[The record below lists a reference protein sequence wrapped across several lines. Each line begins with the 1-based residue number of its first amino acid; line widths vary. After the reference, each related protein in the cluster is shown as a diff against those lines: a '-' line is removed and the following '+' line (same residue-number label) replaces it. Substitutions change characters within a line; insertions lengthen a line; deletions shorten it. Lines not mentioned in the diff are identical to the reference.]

1 MTALDILHAPASRL
15 RAAPALPHQDI
26 GDFLWLL
33 LATGGDPRIWPDPMT
48 RRNRYGMTTAPA
60 PQEIAF
66 ASTTA
71 NTVSEPGYAAAAL
84 ALERLTAPDPAARLD
99 FQDWFD
105 EIRARI
111 LGCLG
116 VEGAQAILAASGTDA
131 EIVAAGLAASLTER
145 PLTNILIGPE
155 ETGSGAPL
163 AASGRH
169 FADRTA
175 LGTLVTPASVI
186 EGLSAYP
193 IETEFVSVRHGN
205 GAPCDAATI
214 DARAAEAVERSL
226 QRGRLAFLHVL
237 DSSKT
242 GLSGPTRE
250 AARSLVAQ
258 APDRVVA
265 VVDACQLRC
274 SLTQIKRDLEDGF
287 MVIATGSKFAGGP
300 PFCGV
305 VLLPAALADK
315 VEADAAL
322 AKGLAAYSALLDWPA
337 TLRASLDGSAMQR
350 MNIGLGL
357 RWAAALDGVACMAA
371 IGDGLQARIAERFAQ
386 DVVARART
394 LRRALFHGDDA
405 ALASGPRTIVPLT
418 LLNEAG
424 ALASLAETRSTQT
437 ALREARCGPVC
448 HVGQAVRLG
457 ARTVLRVAASAY
469 TMAGVAARLKD
480 GYGFERAFQPVTRDL
495 DRLFEKWSIIERQ
508 PQKFGCPRE

>member
-1 MTALDILHAPASRL
+1 MTGVELLRAPAARL
-15 RAAPALPHQDI
+15 RAASLATAGNI

-33 LATGGDPRIWPDPMT
+33 LATGGDPRIWPDPAT
-48 RRNRYGMTTAPA
+48 RRNRYGMATAPA
-60 PQEIAF
+60 PEEISF

-71 NTVSEPGYAAAAL
+71 NTVSAPGFAAAAL

-99 FQDWFD
+99 PREWFD

-111 LGCLG
+111 LGFLG
-116 VEGAQAILAASGTDA
+116 VAGAQAILAASGTDA
-131 EIVAAGLAASLTER
+131 EILAAGLAANLAKR
-145 PLTNILIGPE
+145 PLTNILIGPD

-175 LGTLVTPASVI
+175 LGAMVTPASVI
-186 EGLSAYP
+186 EGLSPYS
-193 IETEFVSVRHGN
+193 IETEFVPVRDGN

-214 DARAAEAVERSL
+214 DAGAAEAVKRAIK
-226 QRGRLAFLHVL
+226 RGRLAFLHVL

-242 GLSGPTRE
+242 GLSGPTRV
-250 AARSLVAQ
+250 AVRSLAAQ
-258 APDRVVA
+258 APEQVIA

-274 SLTQIKRDLEDGF
+274 SLGQIKRDLEDGF

-305 VLLPAALADK
+305 VLLPGALADK
-315 VEADAAL
+315 FSADAAL
-322 AKGLAAYSALLDWPA
+322 ANGLAAYSALLDWPE
-337 TLRASLDGSAMQR
+337 TLRNSLDGSTMQR

-357 RWAAALDGVACMAA
+357 RWAAALDGIASMAA
-371 IGDGLQARIAERFAQ
+371 VGDDLQVRIADRFAK
-386 DVVARART
+386 DVVARAKT
-394 LRRALFHGDDA
+394 LRLALFHGDDA

-418 LLNEAG
+418 LLNRAG
-424 ALASLAETRSTQT
+424 AFASLAEARLTQA
-437 ALREARCGPVC
+437 ALREGRSGPVC

-469 TMAGVAARLKD
+469 TMAGVAARLNG
-480 GYGFERAFQPVTRDL
+480 GYGFERAFQPVARDL